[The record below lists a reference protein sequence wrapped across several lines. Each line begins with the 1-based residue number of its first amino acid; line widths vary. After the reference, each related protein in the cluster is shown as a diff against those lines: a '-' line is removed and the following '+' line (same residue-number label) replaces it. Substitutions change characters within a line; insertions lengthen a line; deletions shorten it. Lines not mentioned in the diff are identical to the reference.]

1 MEKARL
7 CFITGGVRSGKSSF
21 AERKALEYALQTDG
35 NLHYL
40 ACGRISDVEMGERIL
55 RHRKDRESSPIAW
68 KTSEYATDITRIG
81 EDIDQDSI
89 ILLDCLTTLLD
100 NELFGPGIPLE
111 EEFLDSVFS
120 KIITG
125 INEIRKQSSCLIVVS
140 NELVQEPIFHDAFLH
155 IYGKTLGQLHQT
167 IVGQA
172 EEAYLVEAGIPLRKK
187 GCMQE

>member
-21 AERKALEYALQTDG
+21 AERKALEYAFQMDG

-40 ACGRISDVEMGERIL
+40 ACGRVSDVEMGDRIH
-55 RHRKDRESSPIAW
+55 RHQKHRESSPIAW
-68 KTSEYATDITRIG
+68 QTSEYATDITRIG
-81 EDIDQDSI
+81 ADINQDSI

-111 EEFLDSVFS
+111 KEFLDNVFS
-120 KIITG
+120 KIING

-140 NELVQEPIFHDAFLH
+140 NELVQEPIFHNEFLH
-155 IYGKTLGQLHQT
+155 LYGKTLGLLHQT

-172 EEAYLVEAGIPLRKK
+172 DEAYLVESGIPLRKK
-187 GCMQE
+187 GCIQE